1 MDNFE
6 QNLQVLSRGQLHHI
20 DPLGEEDMN
29 ISFLAAEN
37 GAEFFL
43 RQPGEEVF
51 IVRGETDKA
60 NLPDRLKEELI
71 FVIGFGTPAEMAALL
86 DAANPGSTFIIVE
99 PNLAFF
105 QHALATWDM
114 RAFLNKEVI
123 IVAKRPDGIGQAI
136 SKLMTTSL
144 ILYLRNIRIY
154 STHYY
159 RTHESAAALTIAQTI
174 SERVI
179 YQMRHLGNDFTD
191 AIWGITHDL
200 ANVRHLNG
208 AVDVDKLKGRF
219 HGRPAVVVS
228 AGPSL
233 EKNMHHLPKLAGK
246 ALIIAVDTIL
256 AKLLKNNIV
265 PDVVCSIERI
275 DEVYDYFYKGKDIP
289 ASIALVAPSVLKPV
303 IFAEHKGARIIPYRG
318 PLPVYKW
325 LAATTG
331 VTGDAY
337 IEMGASVAHLGLAI
351 AAHAGCSP
359 IILTGQDLAFGDK
372 DGALVSHSGDTI
384 YEDVDKC
391 GEEDAYSRPSAEIEG
406 YYGGKVVTSLWWQDV
421 RIWFENQIRENGLKV
436 INATEGGAKIHGTE
450 QRPLGEVAEEFSAL
464 PPINFAREF
473 AAAPQNH
480 VDLRAFAAKLR
491 EEKDEI
497 EKLLDRARKREKK
510 LKSLKITTHTT
521 PKNLQRIW
529 HELRKTDELLNLTIR
544 DYIMNQLIHSN
555 IIHIAQKVNALPQRI
570 ENDIIAQN
578 RDLQAEMCWVIG
590 FACEEFIK
598 VLDDAIADLD
608 PEEEKNGK

>member
-6 QNLQVLSRGQLHHI
+6 QNLQVLASGQYHHI
-20 DPLGEEDMN
+20 DPLEESDLN

-37 GAEFFL
+37 GSEFFL

-51 IVRGETDKA
+51 VVRGEADKD
-60 NLPDRLKEELI
+60 NMPDPLREEII
-71 FVIGFGTPAEMAALL
+71 FVIGFGAPAEMAALL
-86 DAANPGSTFIIVE
+86 DAANPRSIVVVIE

-114 RAFLNKEVI
+114 RAVADRNFIV
-123 IVAKRPDGIGQAI
+123 VAKRPDGVGQAV
-136 SKLMTTSL
+136 SKLMTTAL

-154 STHYY
+154 STYYY
-159 RTHESAAALTIAQTI
+159 RTQESDTALAIAKTI

-191 AIWGITHDL
+191 AIWGVTHDL

-233 EKNMHHLPKLAGK
+233 EKNMRHLPKLAGK

-275 DEVYDYFYKGKDIP
+275 DEVYEYFYKDKDIP
-289 ASIALVAPSVLKPV
+289 ESIALTAPPVLKPL
-303 IFAEHKGARIIPYRG
+303 IFAEYKGARIIPYRG

-325 LAATTG
+325 LAAATG
-331 VTGDAY
+331 VTGDAF
-337 IEMGASVAHLGLAI
+337 IEMGASVAHLGLAL

-359 IILTGQDLAFGDK
+359 IILTGQDLAFGAK

-384 YEDVDKC
+384 YEDIDKC
-391 GEEDAYSRPSAEIEG
+391 TETDDYSRPSAEIEG
-406 YYGGKVVTSLWWQDV
+406 YYGGKVMTSMWWQDV
-421 RIWFENQIRENGLKV
+421 RLWFENQIRENGLKV
-436 INATEGGAKIHGTE
+436 INATEGGAKINGAE
-450 QRPLGEVAEEFSAL
+450 QRPLGELADQYAAL
-464 PPINFAREF
+464 PPVDFSREL
-473 AAAPQNH
+473 AAAPKNS
-480 VDLRAFAAKLR
+480 VDLPAFVARLR
-491 EEKDEI
+491 EKRDDI
-497 EKLLDRARKREKK
+497 EALVKQARKREKK
-510 LKSLKITTHTT
+510 LKALKITPHTT
-521 PKNLQRIW
+521 PKNLQRNW
-529 HELRKTDELLNLTIR
+529 RELQSTDELLIDTVK
-544 DYIMNQLIHSN
+544 DPFMNQLIHPN

-570 ENDIIAQN
+570 DAEILAQN
-578 RDLQAEMCWVIG
+578 RDLQVELCWVVG
-590 FACEEFIK
+590 FAGDELIQ
-598 VLDDAIADLD
+598 VIDDTIADLGAGQ
-608 PEEEKNGK
+608 ENKIG